1 MMMKKKCMALLL
13 LMSCTASAENRFLS
27 LVWSYIKN
35 IYHRQEHPVS
45 SIKEISAQDLL
56 KRLDEPALRIV
67 NVLGKKYYDD
77 AHIKGSI
84 SAPLR
89 LLEDIARSWDREQEI
104 VVYCACKECDAS
116 EKAFG
121 VLVRMGFTRV
131 LAYEGGIREWWKL
144 GYPCEG
150 PCAMQYLREE
160 GDSRKINWHAD

>member
-1 MMMKKKCMALLL
+1 MIKKSLIILL
-13 LMSCTASAENRFLS
+13 LMPVNISAENRFLS
-27 LVWSYIKN
+27 MVWSYIKN
-35 IYHRQEHPVS
+35 IYNRQEHNVRA
-45 SIKEISAQDLL
+45 IKEISAQNLL
-56 KRLDEPALRIV
+56 KRLDEPTLLIV

-84 SAPLR
+84 NAPLR
-89 LLEDIARSWDREQEI
+89 KLDVIAQSWDREQEI

-121 VLVRMGFTRV
+121 ILARMGFTRV

-150 PCAMQYLREE
+150 PCAMDYLREE
-160 GDSRKINWHAD
+160 GDSRCIHWE